1 MADDYLRTR
10 TVELMRQYPSMRLD
24 AILCLARSEMQQRL
38 DADERPSSPPAGRL
52 VGAERNG

>member
-24 AILCLARSEMQQRL
+24 AILCLI
-38 DADERPSSPPAGRL
+38 DEIGRAH
-52 VGAERNG
+52 V